1 MIIKTKKESI
11 EKIKNLGLNHF
22 MEEIFGVKELDK
34 IKKFFDE
41 NNAQEYCL
49 RDPEKING
57 KFFFIK
63 DFEECK
69 TKLKNYKN
77 LVTVC
82 VSSNEYDDDIVLLGD
97 IKVKREY
104 GSEIIDITAR
114 TDKDADHRN
123 IYKNPKYNLHTD
135 LNDDKLWNIPGF
147 TKLIRYIT
155 DHELYDV
162 IVEFVVYDC
171 PVGVNK
177 EHVAIYE
184 LRSEF

>member
-11 EKIKNLGLNHF
+11 EKIKDLGLNYF
-22 MEEIFGVKELDK
+22 QEEIFGVKDLDK
-34 IKKFFDE
+34 IENFF
-41 NNAQEYCL
+41 NKNQANEYCL
-49 RDPEKING
+49 RDPERTNG

-63 DFEECK
+63 NFEECK
-69 TKLKNYKN
+69 EKLKSYKN

-82 VSSNEYDDDIVLLGD
+82 VSSNEYDEDIVLLGD
-97 IKVKREY
+97 IKVTKEFS
-104 GSEIIDITAR
+104 GEIIDLTAR

-123 IYKNPKYNLHTD
+123 IYKNPEYNLHTD
-135 LNDDKLWNIPGF
+135 LNNDVIWNVPGF
-147 TKLIRYIT
+147 SKLIRYIT

-177 EHVAIYE
+177 ENIAIFE
-184 LRSEF
+184 LRSDF